1 MFNKLKAQPAD
12 SLLALIKVFH
22 ADTRQTK
29 IDLGVGVYRDQHG
42 KTPVMRAVKKAEKF
56 LLETQDSKRYLGP
69 EGDLTFVNLLKPTI
83 FGATSNVLERT
94 VGIQTP
100 GGSGALRLG
109 AELIAAANP
118 NAQVWLGTPSWP
130 NHAPI
135 FGSARLAVKDYQFFD
150 LATQKIDFDRVV
162 EALSL
167 ANAGDIVLLHGCCHN
182 PTGID
187 FTTEQWNQITAL
199 VVERALVPFIDL
211 AYQGLGDGLEQD
223 AEPTRLV
230 LSAVDEAMVAYSCDK
245 NFGLY
250 RERVGA
256 LYLVSRNSRELQ
268 IAESNLASLARV
280 NWSMPPDHGA
290 AIVRAVLESAE
301 LTEVWKAEL
310 QEMCSRVNGNRAT
323 LAAAHPALAFIA
335 KQRGLFSN
343 LAISKETAAALRLKH
358 GIYMADSGRMNLAGM
373 QPDDA
378 EAIVKSLYAEG
389 ALNARSAD

>member
-1 MFNKLKAQPAD
+1 MFNKLKEQPAD
-12 SLLALIKVFH
+12 SLLALIKAFH
-22 ADTRQTK
+22 ADPRQAK
-29 IDLGVGVYRDQHG
+29 IDLGVGVYRDQQG

-56 LLETQDSKRYLGP
+56 LFETQDSKRYLGP
-69 EGDLTFVNLLKPTI
+69 EGDLTFVNLLKPII
-83 FGATSNVLERT
+83 FGATGNLLDRI

-135 FGSARLAVKDYQFFD
+135 FGSARLAVEDYRFVD

-199 VVERALVPFIDL
+199 LVERALIPFIDL

-230 LSAVDEAMVAYSCDK
+230 LSTVDEAMVAYSCDK

-256 LYLVSRNSRELQ
+256 LYLMSRNSRELQ

-290 AIVRAVLESAE
+290 AIVRAILESTE
-301 LTEVWKAEL
+301 LTEVWKDEL
-310 QEMCSRVNGNRAT
+310 QEMCSRVNGNRAA
-323 LAAAHPALAFIA
+323 LAAAHLDLAFIA

-373 QPDDA
+373 QPADA
-378 EAIVKSLYAEG
+378 DAVVKSLHAEG
-389 ALNARSAD
+389 ALNARPAA

>member
-1 MFNKLKAQPAD
+1 
-12 SLLALIKVFH
+12 
-22 ADTRQTK
+22 
-29 IDLGVGVYRDQHG
+29 
-42 KTPVMRAVKKAEKF
+42 
-56 LLETQDSKRYLGP
+56 
-69 EGDLTFVNLLKPTI
+69 
-83 FGATSNVLERT
+83 
-94 VGIQTP
+94 
-100 GGSGALRLG
+100 
-109 AELIAAANP
+109 
-118 NAQVWLGTPSWP
+118 
-130 NHAPI
+130 
-135 FGSARLAVKDYQFFD
+135 
-150 LATQKIDFDRVV
+150 
-162 EALSL
+162 
-167 ANAGDIVLLHGCCHN
+167 
-182 PTGID
+182 
-187 FTTEQWNQITAL
+187 
-199 VVERALVPFIDL
+199 
-211 AYQGLGDGLEQD
+211 
-223 AEPTRLV
+223 
-230 LSAVDEAMVAYSCDK
+230 MVAYSCDK